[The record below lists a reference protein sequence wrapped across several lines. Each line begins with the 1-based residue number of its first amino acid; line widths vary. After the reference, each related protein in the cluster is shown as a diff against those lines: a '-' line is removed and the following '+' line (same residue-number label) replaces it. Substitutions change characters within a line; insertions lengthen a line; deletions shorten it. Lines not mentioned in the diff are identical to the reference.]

1 MDRAQ
6 IARVLRDGVPASI
19 HAAAVELLVQ
29 AVDDDAGY
37 LLVAGASL
45 LVEPFA
51 YPKPAIRLPPMD
63 GPMPHPLEI
72 ASFVRRHG
80 SSASNP
86 RTPAT
91 NAVEIWRSCPAAMS
105 CRGDFR
111 HAIRTF
117 HVHITMPELR
127 DTSSN
132 STTRAL
138 KQVAIA
144 STGCLLNPRETIE

>member
-1 MDRAQ
+1 MNRKQ
-6 IARVLRDGVPASI
+6 IASALRDGLPESI
-19 HAAAVELLVQ
+19 RAAVIELLVQ
-29 AVDDDAGY
+29 AVDDDTGY

-51 YPKPAIRLPPMD
+51 FPKPTIPLAPMD
-63 GPMPHPLEI
+63 GPMPHPLEV

-80 SSASNP
+80 SSATNP
-86 RTPAT
+86 RTPAM
-91 NAVEIWRSCPAAMS
+91 NAVEIWRSCPAAMT
-105 CRGDFR
+105 CRADFR

-127 DTSSN
+127 NNSSN

-138 KQVAIA
+138 KQVAIT
-144 STGCLLNPRETIE
+144 SIGCLLNPRETIL